1 MATDARAI
9 EVAELTS
16 IMSTEGGRNV
26 IRRHLN
32 STGVFTSTWNDDSHK
47 HAYNAGKRQAGLTL
61 VAELQEACPDKY
73 SLLLEEN
80 NG

>member
-1 MATDARAI
+1 MANDARAI
-9 EVAELTS
+9 EVAEVTAV
-16 IMSTEGGRNV
+16 MSTEGGRNV
-26 IRRHLN
+26 IRRILDT
-32 STGVFTSTWNDDSHK
+32 TGVFTSTWSEDSHK